1 MLLRLSMFK
10 QVTVSFEII
19 LSTWKSFE
27 NNRTTI
33 LHFWVQ
39 FKSQIPFKENFSW
52 NLIEAILLVEI
63 GVTFKVYFQDYY

>member
-33 LHFWVQ
+33 LHFWIQ
-39 FKSQIPFKENFSW
+39 FISQIPFKENFSW
-52 NLIEAILLVEI
+52 NLIEAILLVET
-63 GVTFKVYFQDYY
+63 GVTFKVCFQDYY